1 VPYSALTI
9 VRSTQEPPRAPVDGD
24 GLSTFFSTI
33 PRGPLLTAAQEA
45 ALARRA
51 RGEDVA
57 VPRPGEARPSPHDA
71 HNRLI
76 EENLRLV
83 ISIARKYSR
92 GGVPL
97 EDLIQE
103 GAIGLRRA
111 AEKFDPDMGWR
122 FSTYATWWIRQAIG
136 KTVVAGTRVVRVP
149 GSMASRLQ
157 RISRTGESLTAQAG
171 RVATTAE
178 IAAEVGLTPV
188 QVVTAISA
196 GQQTTS
202 LDRPIGEAGNTI
214 GDVVADGGPGPEDAA
229 ERSGLTADVERL
241 ILGGLT
247 PRQRTVLA
255 MRHGIGSDQPKSLE
269 EVGNVLGLSRERI
282 RQIEDQALRRL
293 RGDPTLRERFGDY
306 LEG

>member
-1 VPYSALTI
+1 
-9 VRSTQEPPRAPVDGD
+9 VRSTPNPSRDPVDGD
-24 GLSTFFSTI
+24 GLSTFFSSI
-33 PRGPLLTAAQEA
+33 PRGPLLTAAQES

-51 RGEDVA
+51 RGDDVP

-71 HNRLI
+71 HNRLV

-83 ISIARKYSR
+83 ISIAKKYAR

-136 KTVVAGTRVVRVP
+136 RTVMTGTRVVRVP
-149 GSMASRLQ
+149 GSMAARLQ

-171 RVATTAE
+171 RVATLAE
-178 IAAEVGLTPV
+178 IAAEVGLTEP
-188 QVVTAISA
+188 QVATAISA
-196 GQQTTS
+196 GQQTAS

-214 GDVVADGGPGPEDAA
+214 GDVVADGAPGPEDAA
-229 ERSGLTADVERL
+229 ERSSLTNDVERL
-241 ILGGLT
+241 ILDGLT
-247 PRQRTVLA
+247 PRQRTVVA
-255 MRHGIGSDQPKSLE
+255 MRHGIGSDQPRSLD
-269 EVGNVLGLSRERI
+269 EVGDVLGLSRERI
-282 RQIEDQALRRL
+282 RQIEKEAMSRLRR
-293 RGDPTLRERFGDY
+293 DPTLRQRFADY
-306 LEG
+306 LRG